1 MKRVKELILATGIM
15 WMPIVAS
22 FIAENLINLF

>member
-15 WMPIVAS
+15 WMPIAMS
-22 FIAENLINLF
+22 FIAENLIKLF

>member
-1 MKRVKELILATGIM
+1 MKRIKELILATGIF

-22 FIAENLINLF
+22 FIAENLIKLF